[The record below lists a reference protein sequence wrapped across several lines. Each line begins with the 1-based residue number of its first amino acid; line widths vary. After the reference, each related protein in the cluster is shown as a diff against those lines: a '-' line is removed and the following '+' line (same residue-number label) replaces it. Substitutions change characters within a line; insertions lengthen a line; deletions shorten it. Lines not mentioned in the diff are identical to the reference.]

1 MNVHCNSTIVLV
13 RSVCQADYPVVRL
26 LSELCQVYQRAPQCM
41 CLCVPCVYA
50 CVYMCVSG
58 YLCGTGFTCDISVLY
73 PYLDLYMV
81 SVWIPVFLISVILCD
96 TCEIPFVCDICVV
109 PISPV

>member
-1 MNVHCNSTIVLV
+1 M
-13 RSVCQADYPVVRL
+13 RVCICVFVFVCFTRL
-26 LSELCQVYQRAPQCM
+26 AWF
-41 CLCVPCVYA
+41 
-50 CVYMCVSG
+50 SG
-58 YLCGTGFTCDISVLY
+58 YLYGTGFTCDISVLY

-96 TCEIPFVCDICVV
+96 ICVIPFVCDICVV